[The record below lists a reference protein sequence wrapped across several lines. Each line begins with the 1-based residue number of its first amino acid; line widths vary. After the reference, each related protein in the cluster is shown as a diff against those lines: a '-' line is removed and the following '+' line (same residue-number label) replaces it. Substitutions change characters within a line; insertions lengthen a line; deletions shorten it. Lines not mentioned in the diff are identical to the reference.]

1 MRTGSGKNWYFR
13 DKIIKNVVKMRKI
26 IISGRFLLCL
36 ITAIII
42 PALVLTGCKEKVK
55 REEKV
60 SGRFTVGIIL
70 AYDSPTSLEVL
81 RGLEEKLADYER
93 TSGQKL
99 EVIVRKA
106 NGQVAI
112 LPELV
117 QELVDR
123 SDLLVP
129 ISTAALQAALIAS
142 SSQPVVFSSVA
153 NPYIVRAG
161 RTAVDHDPRVTGVCS
176 TAPIRQ
182 VLELIHRALPA
193 AKKIGTIWT
202 PSEIN
207 SEYYLDLMKEAAD
220 EVGLEIV
227 GQPIGSAG
235 DIVQAVQA
243 LIRDR
248 VEVLF
253 PVSDNTINSNFQLVG
268 KLAAENRLPLFA
280 AFATGAELGACAS
293 MGFGFDDIGHRTAEL
308 VIRIMNGESPARIPF
323 QYIDRVKFYVNEE
336 AARKQGLKLPA
347 SLTGMA
353 DRMINTSDRA
363 GTQDLSR
370 ARGVE

>member
-1 MRTGSGKNWYFR
+1 M
-13 DKIIKNVVKMRKI
+13 
-26 IISGRFLLCL
+26 
-36 ITAIII
+36 
-42 PALVLTGCKEKVK
+42 K
-55 REEKV
+55 REGKV
-60 SGRFTVGIIL
+60 AGLFTVGIIL

-81 RGLEEKLADYER
+81 RGLQGRLEEYQK
-93 TSGQKL
+93 TSGERL
-99 EVIVRKA
+99 EIIVKKA
-106 NGQVAI
+106 GGQVSL

-117 QELVDR
+117 QALAAS

-129 ISTAALQAALIAS
+129 VSTAALQASLIAS
-142 SSQPVVFSSVA
+142 DNRPIVFSSVA

-193 AKKIGTIWT
+193 ARRVGTVWT

-207 SEYYLDLMKEAAD
+207 SEYYFQLMKESAD
-220 EVGLEIV
+220 EMGLEII
-227 GQPIGSAG
+227 GQPIGGAG

-253 PVSDNTINSNFQLVG
+253 PVSDNTINSNFPVLAR
-268 KLAAENRLPLFA
+268 LAAENRLPLFA

-293 MGFGFDDIGHRTAEL
+293 MGFGFDDIGRKTAEL
-308 VIRIMNGESPARIPF
+308 VIRIKNGESPARIPF
-323 QYIDRVKFYVNEE
+323 QYIDRVKFYVNDE
-336 AARKQGLKLPA
+336 AARLQGIKLPE
-347 SLTGMA
+347 SLTRMA
-353 DRMINTSDRA
+353 DRIISNTERV
-363 GTQDLSR
+363 GTQPGSQ

>member
-1 MRTGSGKNWYFR
+1 
-13 DKIIKNVVKMRKI
+13 MRKN
-26 IISGRFLLCL
+26 IISARLLLCL
-36 ITAIII
+36 VAGIII
-42 PALVLTGCKEKVK
+42 PPLVLTGCKEKVK

-81 RGLEEKLADYER
+81 RGLQDRLDAYQKISGER
-93 TSGQKL
+93 L
-99 EVIVRKA
+99 EIIVRRA
-106 NGQVAI
+106 GGQVAL

-117 QELVDR
+117 QGLVDR

-142 SSQPVVFSSVA
+142 SRQPIVFSSVA

-182 VLELIHRALPA
+182 VLELIHRALPMA
-193 AKKIGTIWT
+193 RKVGTIWT

-207 SEYYLDLMKEAAD
+207 SEYYLELMKEAAA
-220 EVGLEIV
+220 EMGLEILA
-227 GQPIGSAG
+227 QPIGSAG
-235 DIVQAVQA
+235 DMVQAVQA

-253 PVSDNTINSNFQLVG
+253 PVSDNTINSNFQLIG
-268 KLAAENRLPLFA
+268 KLAAENRVPLFA
-280 AFATGAELGACAS
+280 AFVTGAELGACAS

-308 VIRIMNGESPARIPF
+308 IIRIKNGESPARIPF
-323 QYIDRVKFYVNEE
+323 QYVDRVKFHVNQE
-336 AARKQGLKLPA
+336 AARMQGIDLPE
-347 SLTGMA
+347 SITGMA
-353 DRMINTSDRA
+353 DLIINNSDRSGA
-363 GTQDLSR
+363 QTEFQGR
-370 ARGVE
+370 EVE